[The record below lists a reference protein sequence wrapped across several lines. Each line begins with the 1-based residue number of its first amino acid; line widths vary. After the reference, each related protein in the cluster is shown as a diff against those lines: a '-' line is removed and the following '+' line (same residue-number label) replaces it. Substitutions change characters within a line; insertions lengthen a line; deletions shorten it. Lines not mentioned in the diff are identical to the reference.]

1 MGSRFAVQDS
11 HAAGRPDATVARS
24 RDELEALPG
33 IGITLTI
40 EPGQT
45 IVVEGDPID
54 YYYRVVSGT
63 VRLYRSIADG
73 RRQVLD
79 FLSAHDCFGLTG
91 LDCHAYSVEAVSR
104 VVMIRYPRHLL
115 EAAVQSDPGLA
126 RRLFR
131 LACAELGRAQERM
144 LLLGRKSAEERIAS
158 FLLRLAATGDRGA
171 EPPVITLTMS
181 RLDIADHLGLTIET
195 VSRTLSR
202 FRRDGLIALPG
213 RHEIAL
219 CRMDRIRALAEG
231 EGMPGTRG
239 PRAHSSSNRMRSAAP
254 SRSSNCPLRSAHRK
268 AQRPSSPR
276 NRAIGIR

>member
-1 MGSRFAVQDS
+1 MASRLAVQERQIARRP
-11 HAAGRPDATVARS
+11 AAIGACS

-33 IGITLTI
+33 IGITLTA

-54 YYYRVVSGT
+54 HYYRIVSGT

-73 RRQVLD
+73 RRQVID
-79 FLSAHDCFGLTG
+79 FLTAHGCFGLTG
-91 LDCHAYSVEAVSR
+91 LDCHACSVEAVSR

-131 LACAELGRAQERM
+131 LACAELGRAQTQM
-144 LLLGRKSAEERIAS
+144 LLLGRKTAEERIAS
-158 FLLRLAATGDRGA
+158 FLLRLAATGGRDADR
-171 EPPVITLTMS
+171 PVVTLTMS

-213 RHEIAL
+213 RQEIAL
-219 CRMDRIRALAEG
+219 CRIDRLRALAEG
-231 EGMPGTRG
+231 GGT
-239 PRAHSSSNRMRSAAP
+239 P
-254 SRSSNCPLRSAHRK
+254 
-268 AQRPSSPR
+268 
-276 NRAIGIR
+276 AI

>member
-1 MGSRFAVQDS
+1 MASRLAVQER
-11 HAAGRPDATVARS
+11 HVAGRPDAMGARP

-33 IGITLTI
+33 IGITLTA

-54 YYYRVVSGT
+54 HYYRMVSGT

-73 RRQVLD
+73 RRQVID
-79 FLSAHDCFGLTG
+79 FLSAGDCFGLTG
-91 LDCHAYSVEAVSR
+91 VDCHVCSVEAVSR

-115 EAAVQSDPGLA
+115 ESAVQSDPGLA

-131 LACAELGRAQERM
+131 LACADLGRAQEQM
-144 LLLGRKSAEERIAS
+144 LLLGRKTAEERIAS
-158 FLLRLAATGDRGA
+158 FLLRLAATGDGDA
-171 EPPVITLTMS
+171 EQPVVTLAMS

-213 RHEIAL
+213 RQEIAL

-231 EGMPGTRG
+231 GG
-239 PRAHSSSNRMRSAAP
+239 AP
-254 SRSSNCPLRSAHRK
+254 
-268 AQRPSSPR
+268 
-276 NRAIGIR
+276 AI